1 MKVSRDPS
9 DMRGGEALVAAMDVH
24 FLPAHGAALRRAA
37 ARCGAEGAQK
47 LAVLANDVPRN
58 IHYWGFSWAPRSLNV
73 VLAVRTLLS
82 MGIALN
88 DEIRRL
94 LDGRH
99 FAVLATI
106 NPDGGPQTSAMWVG
120 RDSDEVL
127 FSTVA
132 GRRKHRNLERDPRA
146 SVTVI
151 DSEDPY
157 NYVELRGHVTT
168 IEEDVGRAFDTGL
181 SWKYDGRD
189 PDPDR
194 PGAVRLILRMTV
206 EKATGYA
213 AVGPK

>member
-1 MKVSRDPS
+1 
-9 DMRGGEALVAAMDVH
+9 
-24 FLPAHGAALRRAA
+24 
-37 ARCGAEGAQK
+37 
-47 LAVLANDVPRN
+47 
-58 IHYWGFSWAPRSLNV
+58 
-73 VLAVRTLLS
+73 

-99 FAVLATI
+99 YAVLATL

-120 RDSDEVL
+120 RDGDDVL

-146 SVTVI
+146 SVSVL
-151 DSEDPY
+151 DSADPE
-157 NYVELRGHVTT
+157 NYVELRGRVTIT
-168 IEEDVGRAFDTGL
+168 EDVGRAFDTQL

-189 PDPDR
+189 PDPDA

-206 EKATGYA
+206 DKTTGYA
-213 AVGPK
+213 A